1 LSNSG
6 KLQELHED
14 LFTLSNN
21 TRDEFGRLNVAQLN
35 WKPAPERWSV
45 GQCFDH
51 LVTSNAAY
59 FPIFEAVINGQKKSR
74 AIERFPLLPKLWGKL
89 LIKSLDPKATRKLK
103 APGRFKPSSSDIS
116 GSIIE
121 DFVEHQT
128 KVAESIE
135 AIGKLNPERIVITS
149 PAASMIT
156 YSLMDALRI
165 IVVHEKRHFQ
175 QAQRVTHESGFPTD

>member
-1 LSNSG
+1 MSSRDE
-6 KLQELHED
+6 LQELQED
-14 LFTLSNN
+14 LFTISNN
-21 TRDEFGRLNVAQLN
+21 TRDEFGRLDVAQLN
-35 WKPAPERWSV
+35 WKSAPERWSV

-59 FPIFEAVINGQKKSR
+59 FPIFESVINGQKKSR
-74 AIERFPLLPKLWGKL
+74 AIERFPLLPNLWGKL
-89 LIKSLDPKATRKLK
+89 LIKSLDPKAPRKLK
-103 APGRFKPSSSDIS
+103 APGRFQPSSSDIS

-149 PAASMIT
+149 PAASMVT
-156 YSLMDALRI
+156 YSLMDAFRI

-175 QAQRVTHESGFPTD
+175 QAQRVTQEARFPTD